1 MSTNLRRLGVY
12 GANLPTKKS
21 KIVQASDFAIGG
33 IIGQFERKFDQ
44 AFEVQTPEDFKT
56 IFGDHITS
64 TFYGSDAVNGFFDN
78 VSGVD
83 AKLIVVSQ
91 VGNTGSAI
99 DAVVADSDVPD
110 GTPEDVLT
118 IEAAYQ
124 EELEYGISGNR
135 TGYTVTNGDRFL
147 TACKTAN
154 SNTDVFV
161 ILDSVSGIRV
171 GDIMKFVGTGGGG
184 ATVYKVITIIDE
196 STGKVSFSGAFDGAA
211 NMEIADVASVL
222 GFRLRVYRQSLSG
235 IVTEVDEELGKI
247 FCTTESGVTDFFIE
261 NVFATSKWVK
271 VTRNTTTPATPDL
284 TLPVDI
290 ATVTYLASGA
300 DGTAPTTS
308 AHWDF
313 SLALLD
319 DEDVRFIANAEST
332 IETVNKAGETYCQGR
347 TDKPKW
353 LYNIP
358 ENQSEAQLKQLG
370 QLYQRSDDVLGV
382 IVANWLKIPDPFS
395 TSTIALDRT
404 IPNVGHVMGAWI
416 RTIETLGIHYVP
428 AVLSVPLRGIT
439 GIRGDTFKNAVD
451 RTDIAEAGVNVIQ
464 DITGSGII
472 IKNFFTP
479 STTTEF
485 QFANGILM
493 REFIKVSAVDSLQS
507 SENTPN
513 SLNRIKEDKMAILF
527 FMRRLWDRGN
537 TGNVPIGETFGQSE
551 DVAGTPT
558 DFDDHVE
565 VIADLTNNP
574 QSRIDLGERNIDI
587 YFTYPTPAGSIKI
600 GVGIL
605 LRT

>member
-1 MSTNLRRLGVY
+1 MGTNLRRLGVY

-33 IIGQFERKFDQ
+33 IMGLFERKYNA
-44 AFEVQTPEDFKT
+44 AFEVQTPEDFQE
-56 IFGDHITS
+56 IFGKHIISTS
-64 TFYGSDAVNGFFDN
+64 YGTDVVNGFFDN

-83 AKLIVVSQ
+83 AKLIVVSH
-91 VGNTGSAI
+91 VGNDAGSI

-110 GTPEDVLT
+110 GGAENVLT
-118 IEAAYQ
+118 INAAYL
-124 EELEYGISGNR
+124 EEDEYGISGNR
-135 TGYTVTNGDRFL
+135 TGYTITNGDRFL

-154 SNTDVFV
+154 ANTDVFV

-171 GDIMKFVGTGGGG
+171 GDIMKFVATGAPT

-196 STGKVSFSGAFDGAA
+196 STGKVSFVGAFDAAA
-211 NMEIADVASVL
+211 NMEVDDVASVL

-247 FCTTESGVTDFFIE
+247 FCTTESGVTDYFVE
-261 NVFATSKWVK
+261 NVFATSKWIE

-290 ATVTYLASGA
+290 STVTYLTSGA
-300 DGTAPTTS
+300 DGTAPTTA
-308 AHWDF
+308 AHWTI
-313 SLALLD
+313 SQALFTG
-319 DEDVRFIANAEST
+319 EDARFLANAEST
-332 IETVNKAGETYCQGR
+332 LETVNKAGETYCKDRDDQ
-347 TDKPKW
+347 PKW
-353 LYNIP
+353 IYNLP
-358 ENQSEAQLKQLG
+358 ENQTKAQLKQLG

-395 TSTIALDRT
+395 TSTVAPDRT
-404 IPNVGHVMGAWI
+404 IPNVGHVMGDWI
-416 RTIETLGIHYVP
+416 RTIETLGIHVVP
-428 AVLSVPLRGIT
+428 AVTSVPLRGII
-439 GIRGDTFKNAVD
+439 GIRGDTFKSDVD
-451 RTDIAEAGVNVIQ
+451 RTELAEAGINVIQ
-464 DITGSGII
+464 DITGIGII

-485 QFANGILM
+485 QFANIILM
-493 REFIKVSAVDSLQS
+493 REFIKVSIVDSLQS

-513 SLNRIKEDKMAILF
+513 SLNRIKEDKMAVLF

-537 TGNVPIGETFGQSE
+537 TGNVPVGETFGQSE
-551 DVAGTPT
+551 DTDGVPT
-558 DFDDHVE
+558 DFDDHIE

-574 QSRIDLGERNIDI
+574 QSRINLGERNIDI
-587 YFTYPTPAGSIKI
+587 YFTAPPPAGSIRI